1 MKNRRV
7 GGWVFWAIALLLA
20 GSTALVVTGLMWS
33 YGRLDQLAQIALD
46 RITQSARIQLDQ
58 QFRAVEQ
65 DLIEE
70 AAFVEQLDSLSEPV
84 LLDRW
89 NALMNAHW
97 AITSVRLANERGDE
111 IALSREDS
119 AWVVQST
126 SEGSENGPPIASA
139 SKVRR
144 ANTAPDR
151 VWLQDSLYDPRKD
164 IWFGQALKDRTGD
177 PVWSSEAKGRSRA
190 DELRVSMLIRPNNG
204 KVAYRIIVFVMRTSE
219 ALRGTLDQ
227 GDGTT
232 THLLLNVDGAS
243 LIQSLDTGAMRYGAL
258 LTQARWQ
265 KDHRKRLMAFRVVG
279 EDMHAQLIP
288 YTLNGEVLQ
297 LGSVI
302 NDSRIREWQILERIG
317 LWTSAAV
324 IALLTTLLWVARA
337 RHRMSEARLRKQ
349 EKRSRLQERK
359 LAKALGER
367 DVLDREVHHRV
378 KNNLQVVSS
387 LLNLQAQR
395 IPEGPIR
402 AEFVRGK
409 RRIDAMALV
418 HQKLYGMQDLRSI
431 RLHDLFH
438 QLAVSVAA
446 LHEPESRSISFKVQ
460 TMEIISDPDTAI
472 ELGIILCELLEN
484 CFQHAFPYATG
495 GHIDILAKHKGGDL
509 FDLVVKDNGKGMAGD
524 ARVDETKLGL
534 EIVEALAGQL
544 DGTFNMLNGNGVTFT
559 VEFRMLHP
567 LG

>member
-1 MKNRRV
+1 MKNRRA

-20 GSTALVVTGLMWS
+20 GSTALVVMGLLWS

-46 RITQSARIQLDQ
+46 RITQSARAQLDQ

-70 AAFVEQLDSLSEPV
+70 AAFVEQLDSLNEPE
-84 LLDRW
+84 LLERW

-97 AITSVRLANERGDE
+97 SITSIRLANERGDE
-111 IALSREDS
+111 VALTREDS

-126 SEGSENGPPIASA
+126 AEGSENGPPIASA
-139 SKVRR
+139 SKLRR
-144 ANTAPDR
+144 TSSAPDR

-177 PVWSSEAKGRSRA
+177 PVWSSESKGRSKA
-190 DELRVSMLIRPNNG
+190 DELSVSMLIRPNSG
-204 KVAYRIIVFVMRTSE
+204 TVPYRIIVFMVRTSE

-227 GDGTT
+227 GDGSY
-232 THLLLNVDGAS
+232 THLLLTSDGAS

-265 KDHRKRLMAFRVVG
+265 KDHHKRLMSFRVVG
-279 EDMHAQLIP
+279 EDMHAQVIP
-288 YTLNGEVLQ
+288 YSLNGEALQ

-302 NDSRIREWQILERIG
+302 NDSRVREWQTLERLG
-317 LWTSAAV
+317 LWTTAGV
-324 IALLTTLLWVARA
+324 IAVLTTLLWVARA
-337 RHRMSEARLRKQ
+337 RHRRSEARLRKQ
-349 EKRSRLQERK
+349 EKRSRTQERK

-418 HQKLYGMQDLRSI
+418 HHKLYGMQDLRSI

-438 QLAVSVAA
+438 QLAVSLAA
-446 LHEPESRSISFKVQ
+446 LHEPKSRTISFKVE

-472 ELGIILCELLEN
+472 ELGIILCELLDN

-495 GHIDILAKHKGGDL
+495 GHIDIVVKHKGGDL
-509 FDLVVKDNGKGMAGD
+509 FELVVKDNGKGMADD
-524 ARVDETKLGL
+524 ARADETKLGL

-544 DGTFNMLNGNGVTFT
+544 DGTLTIIDDNGVMFT

>member
-1 MKNRRV
+1 
-7 GGWVFWAIALLLA
+7 
-20 GSTALVVTGLMWS
+20 
-33 YGRLDQLAQIALD
+33 
-46 RITQSARIQLDQ
+46 
-58 QFRAVEQ
+58 
-65 DLIEE
+65 
-70 AAFVEQLDSLSEPV
+70 
-84 LLDRW
+84 
-89 NALMNAHW
+89 
-97 AITSVRLANERGDE
+97 
-111 IALSREDS
+111 
-119 AWVVQST
+119 
-126 SEGSENGPPIASA
+126 
-139 SKVRR
+139 
-144 ANTAPDR
+144 
-151 VWLQDSLYDPRKD
+151 
-164 IWFGQALKDRTGD
+164 
-177 PVWSSEAKGRSRA
+177 
-190 DELRVSMLIRPNNG
+190 MLIRPNSG
-204 KVAYRIIVFVMRTSE
+204 TVPYRIIVFMVRTSE

-227 GDGTT
+227 GDGSY
-232 THLLLNVDGAS
+232 THLLLTSDGAS

-265 KDHRKRLMAFRVVG
+265 KDHRKRLMSFRVVG
-279 EDMHAQLIP
+279 EDMHAQVIP
-288 YTLNGEVLQ
+288 YSLNGEALQ

-302 NDSRIREWQILERIG
+302 NDSRVREWQTLERIG
-317 LWTSAAV
+317 LWTTAGV
-324 IALLTTLLWVARA
+324 IAVLTTLLWVARA
-337 RHRMSEARLRKQ
+337 RHRRSEARLRKQ
-349 EKRSRLQERK
+349 EKRSRTQERK

-418 HQKLYGMQDLRSI
+418 HHKLYGMQDLRSI

-438 QLAVSVAA
+438 QLAMSVAA
-446 LHEPESRSISFKVQ
+446 LHEPKSRTISFKVE

-472 ELGIILCELLEN
+472 ELGIILCELLDN

-495 GHIDILAKHKGGDL
+495 GHIDIVVKHKGGDL
-509 FDLVVKDNGKGMAGD
+509 FELVVKDNGKGMAAD
-524 ARVDETKLGL
+524 ARADETKLGL

-544 DGTFNMLNGNGVTFT
+544 DGTLTIIDNNGVMFT

>member
-1 MKNRRV
+1 MKNKRA

-20 GSTALVVTGLMWS
+20 GSTAMVVIGLMWS

-46 RITQSARIQLDQ
+46 RITQSARVQLDQ
-58 QFRAVEQ
+58 QFRTVEQ

-70 AAFVEQLDSLSEPV
+70 AAFVERLDSLNEAV
-84 LLDRW
+84 LLERW

-97 AITSVRLANERGDE
+97 SITSIRLANERGDE
-111 IALSREDS
+111 VALTREDS

-126 SEGSENGPPIASA
+126 AEGSENGPPIASA
-139 SKVRR
+139 SKLRR
-144 ANTAPDR
+144 TNSAPDR

-177 PVWSSEAKGRSRA
+177 PVWSSESKGRSKA
-190 DELRVSMLIRPNNG
+190 DELSVSMLIRPNSG
-204 KVAYRIIVFVMRTSE
+204 TVPYRIIVFMVRTSE

-227 GDGTT
+227 GDGSY
-232 THLLLNVDGAS
+232 THLLLTSDGAS

-265 KDHRKRLMAFRVVG
+265 KDHRKRLMSFRVVG
-279 EDMHAQLIP
+279 EDMHAQVIP
-288 YTLNGEVLQ
+288 YSLNGEALQ

-302 NDSRIREWQILERIG
+302 NDSRVREWQTLERIG
-317 LWTSAAV
+317 LWTTAGV
-324 IALLTTLLWVARA
+324 IAVLTTLLWVARA
-337 RHRMSEARLRKQ
+337 RHRRSEARLRKQ
-349 EKRSRLQERK
+349 EKRSRTQERK

-418 HQKLYGMQDLRSI
+418 HHKLYGMQDLRSI

-438 QLAVSVAA
+438 QLAMSVAA
-446 LHEPESRSISFKVQ
+446 LHEPKSRTISFKVE

-472 ELGIILCELLEN
+472 ELGIILCELLDN

-495 GHIDILAKHKGGDL
+495 GHIDIVVKHKGGDL
-509 FDLVVKDNGKGMAGD
+509 FELVVKDNGKGMAAD
-524 ARVDETKLGL
+524 ARADETKLGL

-544 DGTFNMLNGNGVTFT
+544 DGTFTITNGNGVMFT